1 MSVRSVRGCASVLAV
16 LLLVACGGSS
26 PPPASTAGD
35 GTASASSGD
44 EASSGS
50 HRRTRR
56 RRHTDASASADEAG
70 DTGETEAGELPL
82 DPRHDVPGTGVT
94 LRAPRGSEP
103 APVGAGFIHA
113 RRRIQIVVA
122 VAQGDDEVL
131 EGVEASLGAGA
142 EEVEHEDITVQGRT
156 ARLIVDRQETPD
168 VELERVWLLAREG
181 NRVMAII
188 GAYVA
193 DRSERLRPLVRASL
207 LSAEWDPAAALD
219 PEAAAGYRLTPP
231 EGLVAEPQVV
241 STLSYTEPGHT
252 ASPQSG
258 HPALLVVPVPLA
270 LPADR
275 RGALCHQILTQ
286 AGPVSEDTMV
296 RQASIEG
303 DDVSGCEVYGTQELT
318 VSGEGG
324 LTEIATYAA
333 LVFIGEASFMVAG
346 FSDAR
351 QRETWEPRFS
361 AAARTVAAVPRSL

>member
-1 MSVRSVRGCASVLAV
+1 M
-16 LLLVACGGSS
+16 ACGGSS
-26 PPPASTAGD
+26 QPAASSGD
-35 GTASASSGD
+35 GTATASTSGD
-44 EASSGS
+44 DASSSGS
-50 HRRTRR
+50 HGRRTRR
-56 RRHTDASASADEAG
+56 RRHTDDASASADDTS
-70 DTGETEAGELPL
+70 DTGAGSGELPL
-82 DPRHDVPGTGVT
+82 DPRADVPGTGVT

-122 VAQGDDEVL
+122 VAQGDDQVL
-131 EGVEASLGAGA
+131 EGVQASLAAGA
-142 EEVEHEDITVQGRT
+142 EEVEHEDITVQGRA

-181 NRVMAII
+181 HRVMAII

-207 LSAEWDPAAALD
+207 LSAEWDPASTLD

-231 EGLVAEPQVV
+231 EGLAAEPQVV
-241 STLSYTEPGHT
+241 STLSYTEPGQT

-270 LPADR
+270 LPAER
-275 RGALCHQILTQ
+275 RTSLCHQILTQ

-333 LVFIGEASFMVAG
+333 LVFVGDASFMVAG

-361 AAARTVAAVPRSL
+361 AAARTVAAVPR